1 MAKVIGTLG
10 PASTGYVCGCGKVTK
25 NDVIETI
32 KKGATTLDEI
42 KEQTGASVNGCGGC
56 SGRIEKILEE
66 YK

>member
-10 PASTGYVCGCGKVTK
+10 PATSKFVCGCGQVTK
-25 NDVIETI
+25 EDVIEVI
-32 KKGATTLDEI
+32 KNGADTLEKI
-42 KEQTGASVNGCGGC
+42 KEETGASQNGCGGC

>member
-10 PASTGYVCGCGKVTK
+10 PASTGFVCGCSKVTK
-25 NDVIETI
+25 DDVIESI
-32 KKGATTLDEI
+32 KNGADTLDKI
-42 KEQTGASVNGCGGC
+42 KADTGASNKGCGGC